1 MKYQLWRLLGGADF
15 RMINI
20 KLVKTINSCVQV
32 FKISSTLKTK
42 SGSHGA
48 WFQRKDLV
56 KTDSAGVN
64 CCGKFNVNF
73 PDLIIKINEPD
84 IVCQLSHLPSN
95 KTKNL

>member
-32 FKISSTLKTK
+32 FKISSALKTK
-42 SGSHGA
+42 SRSHGA

-56 KTDSAGVN
+56 KTDRLVSTVAASSMLT
-64 CCGKFNVNF
+64 F
-73 PDLIIKINEPD
+73 
-84 IVCQLSHLPSN
+84 Q
-95 KTKNL
+95 T